1 MSSDAPVQ
9 PTVTDLLQA
18 KDSQLRGAMDAL
30 SQAQAMIFA
39 LQRRVAELTAQ
50 TAKPAVSPIDLAN
63 ERAARSGAPE

>member
-30 SQAQAMIFA
+30 SQAQAMILA
-39 LQRRVAELTAQ
+39 LQRRVAELTEQ
-50 TAKPAVSPIDLAN
+50 IAKPAVSPIDLAN
-63 ERAARSGAPE
+63 ERAARSGTPE